1 MRFLVVAPSWVG
13 DMVMAQSLFI
23 RLKQQHPDCQIDVIA
38 PPGTLALLSY
48 MPEVTLAFEMPV
60 KRGKLGLLTRIK
72 LGQDLQKHHY
82 DQAILLPNTWKSA
95 LTPFFANI
103 PLRTGYV
110 GEFRWGLL
118 NDAHHLDKT
127 KLTKTVQRFVAL
139 APQSNTNKLTDFPKP
154 AFKINPER
162 QKQVLE
168 KYKLSENRKILA
180 LCPGAEYGEA
190 KRWPAGHFA
199 EVARQQIKLGWQVWL
214 LGSAKDQTVTEEINQ
229 LTNNACIDFAGKT
242 SLGEAVDLLSLV
254 DAVVSN
260 DSGLMHVASAL
271 SKNLIA
277 IYGSSDPTFTPPL
290 NDKAKILYAGLSCS
304 PCFKRV
310 CPLGHTDCLTNIR
323 ASSVIDELNSLLS
336 LEN

>member
-23 RLKQQHPDCQIDVIA
+23 SLKQQHPDSRIDVIA
-38 PPGTLALLSY
+38 PPGTLALLNY
-48 MPEVTLAFEMPV
+48 MPEVSLAFEMPV

-72 LGQDLQKHHY
+72 LGHSLRQHHY

-118 NDAHHLDKT
+118 NDARHLDKT
-127 KLTKTVQRFVAL
+127 KLTQTVQRFVAL
-139 APQSNTNKLTDFPKP
+139 AYQPKADNLTDIPKP
-154 AFKINPER
+154 AFQIDPTA
-162 QKQVLE
+162 QKKGLE
-168 KYKLSENRKILA
+168 KFNITEGRKILA

-190 KRWPAGHFA
+190 KRWSVSHFA
-199 EVARQQIKLGWQVWL
+199 EVAKQQIKQGWQVWL
-214 LGSAKDQTVTEEINQ
+214 LGSGKDQTVTAEINQ
-229 LTNNACIDFAGKT
+229 LTNNACLDFAGKT

-271 SKNLIA
+271 NKNLIA
-277 IYGSSDPTFTPPL
+277 IYGSSDPNFTPPL

-310 CPLGHTDCLTNIR
+310 CPLGHTDCLTGIS
-323 ASSVIDELNSLLS
+323 ASSVISELNTF
-336 LEN
+336 